1 MIQEGVGHAEI
12 AFGVFEVDR
21 VHLVRHRGGTDFTG
35 LQLLVEVAE
44 RDIAPDVTVH
54 IDQDRVRAGD
64 FLEEFSHVVVRLD
77 LDRVRIEAEVQ
88 AVFDHVPGESF
99 PVLLGV
105 GNDVCVEIADS
116 AVHLGEDLNVRDGV
130 HHALQTHGED
140 SEFLTDCRRG
150 SVLAMGTGEHR
161 NFSPLV
167 SKAGDRV
174 VKLLQEVEEFL
185 ATFSQ
190 HERVARVIDVLGR
203 AGEVHKFGSLGEL
216 GVVSHLSL
224 DPVFDRL
231 HVVIGGL
238 FDVLDLLAA
247 FNREVRHEAAQ
258 ESLAVLGNF
267 AEFRQTEFRKG
278 DEPFRFNLNTGLHEG
293 VFREDFTQRVSLPG
307 ITSVEGAEGCKRGKI
322 HFDMIQN

>member
-12 AFGVFEVDR
+12 AFGVLEVDR
-21 VHLVRHRGGTDFTG
+21 VHLVRHCGGAHFAG

-44 RDIAPDVTVH
+44 RDVAPDVTVH

-64 FLEEFSHVVVRLD
+64 FLKEFSHVVMRLD
-77 LDRVRIEAEVQ
+77 LDRVCIEAEVQ
-88 AVFDHVPGESF
+88 TVFDHVPGESF
-99 PVLLGV
+99 PVFLRV
-105 GNDVCVEIADS
+105 GNDVSVEVADS
-116 AVHLGEDLNVRDGV
+116 AVHLGEDLHVRDSV
-130 HHALQTHGED
+130 HHALKTHGED
-140 SEFLTDCRRG
+140 SEFLADRRRG
-150 SVLAMGTGEHR
+150 SVLTMGAGEHR
-161 NFSPLV
+161 DFGPLM

-174 VKLLQEVEEFL
+174 MKLLQEVEEFL
-185 ATFSQ
+185 ASFSQ
-190 HERVARVIDVLGR
+190 HERVARVVDVLRR

-231 HVVIGGL
+231 HIVIGGL
-238 FDVLDLLAA
+238 LDVLDLLAA